1 MTASGFRVFG
11 MKSFCIDG
19 RVERSLWPIYSSAED
34 ASPSTG
40 VLLYANKALRGLE
53 PSAAHFVSMR
63 LAVWTVFS
71 ARPLDWG

>member
-1 MTASGFRVFG
+1 MTVSGSIVLG
-11 MKSFCIDG
+11 MKHCCVDG
-19 RVERSLWPIYSSAED
+19 RVERSLRPINSSAGD